1 MFAFTFPLI
10 LKTHIDNPNYDNLDG
25 CYDWAKETL
34 NVHRHDKRP
43 VIYTLEQFE
52 NAKTHDDLW
61 NAAQI
66 QLNRE
71 GKMHVSLKA

>member
-1 MFAFTFPLI
+1 MTFFSN
-10 LKTHIDNPNYDNLDG
+10 IDNPNYDNVDG

-34 NVHRHDKRP
+34 NAHRNDKRP
-43 VIYTLEQFE
+43 YIYTLEQLE
-52 NAKTHDDLW
+52 NARTHDDLW

-71 GKMHVSLKA
+71 GKMHVSQSTL